1 MMVINQSRA
10 EGLYTYADYLTWPE
24 EERWELIDGV
34 PYDMTP
40 APSTRHQEILGELHR
55 LFSQYLYG
63 KPCKAYLSPFDVRLP
78 KGDDEDEGVLSVVQP
93 DLSIICDRS
102 KIDERGCKGAPDLI
116 IEILSPSTTKK
127 DLGVKLR
134 LYERVGVFEYWLVH
148 PNDQTILV
156 FFLQKGTYG
165 TPMIYKAP
173 DDVPVQLFPGFLIP
187 LAEVFLA

>member
-1 MMVINQSRA
+1 MAINQIRV
-10 EGLYTYADYLTWPE
+10 EGMYTYADYLTWSE

-63 KPCKAYLSPFDVRLP
+63 KTCKAYLSPFDVRLP
-78 KGDDEDEGVLSVVQP
+78 KGDDKDEGVLSVVQP
-93 DLSIICDRS
+93 DLSVICDRS
-102 KIDERGCKGAPDLI
+102 KIDERGCKGAPELI

-134 LYERVGVFEYWLVH
+134 LYERVGVLEYWLVH

-156 FFLQKGTYG
+156 FFLKEGIYG
-165 TPMIYKAP
+165 TPTIYKAP
-173 DDVPVQLFPGFLIP
+173 DDVPVQLFPELLIP
-187 LAEVFLA
+187 LAEVFLI